1 MARLQRQDHRLAEAA
16 LDLGATRVQGFRR
29 FPLPF
34 MKPTIVTAAVIAF
47 LQRFENDT
55 TAIFL
60 IDSAHMLVTE
70 IGARETKA

>member
-29 FPLPF
+29 FTLPF

-47 LQRFENDT
+47 LQRFESDT
-55 TAIFL
+55 TTIFS
-60 IDSAHMLVTE
+60 IGGDHSLVTE